1 MERNGACTMLL
12 LNTRHEDPTLHIGRV
27 TPYYDTV
34 AVLMS
39 LTRMTNS
46 MTERGGCV
54 EMRYVRCGCL
64 VCVVDTEQASGFF
77 RPPLCA
83 GYAALAM
90 AI

>member
-1 MERNGACTMLL
+1 MRTGTAFVKATFLNRPQLISRIAHGLERKLEDAMERNGACTMLL

-46 MTERGGCV
+46 MTERG
-54 EMRYVRCGCL
+54 MR
-64 VCVVDTEQASGFF
+64 
-77 RPPLCA
+77 
-83 GYAALAM
+83 
-90 AI
+90 